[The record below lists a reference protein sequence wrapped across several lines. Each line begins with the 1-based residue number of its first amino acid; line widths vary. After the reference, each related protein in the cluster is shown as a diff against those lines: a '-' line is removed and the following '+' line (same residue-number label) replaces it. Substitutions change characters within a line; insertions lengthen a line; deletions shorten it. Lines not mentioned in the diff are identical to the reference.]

1 MVIEAATTEIIVEA
15 ITQRRPKARDIVE
28 PTLRHMVLLRAK
40 AGAHSTTGRKMPI
53 WTQTGLLM
61 LGMLPMWPTTMTT
74 NSKLQAGWNSSLKL
88 RFRGHRRW
96 PHRQHPQHQEARLC
110 PDRHLPS
117 CRGMRSRL
125 CSEEGHVSQ
134 RRLDD
139 IPCLWPPL
147 CNSLYNSLPPF
158 PVSGEAACTCLE
170 GKPATWAEDITKTAR
185 STPYVVSLLH
195 VSAPSAVSLPA

>member
-1 MVIEAATTEIIVEA
+1 MDEDRLCRGFGDLRVIRDPRSTGS
-15 ITQRRPKARDIVE
+15 RDPKVIRDPRSTGPRDLQVIRNPRVPTSQGDLRSQE
-28 PTLRHMVLLRAK
+28 PGIPGSQGDPRSHEH
-40 AGAHSTTGRKMPI
+40 GIPGGR
-53 WTQTGLLM
+53 
-61 LGMLPMWPTTMTT
+61 
-74 NSKLQAGWNSSLKL
+74 N
-88 RFRGHRRW
+88 RD
-96 PHRQHPQHQEARLC
+96 QEARLC

-185 STPYVVSLLH
+185 SSPYVVSLLH